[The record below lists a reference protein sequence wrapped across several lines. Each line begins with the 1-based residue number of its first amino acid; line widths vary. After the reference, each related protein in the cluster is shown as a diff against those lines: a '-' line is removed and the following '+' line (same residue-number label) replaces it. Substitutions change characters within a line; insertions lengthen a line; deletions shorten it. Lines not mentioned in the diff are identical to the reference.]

1 MESLTYTTLGVLVRI
16 STGMIFKCE
25 LSKDDKI
32 ALHDNLIRNVYDMFY
47 KRMDDELPFQGIDYW
62 FSLYP
67 LCGYC
72 IHNASDTLIN
82 S

>member
-1 MESLTYTTLGVLVRI
+1 MDVCDWIEINICTQMESLTYTTLGVLVRI

-47 KRMDDELPFQGIDYW
+47 KRMDDELPF
-62 FSLYP
+62 
-67 LCGYC
+67 
-72 IHNASDTLIN
+72 
-82 S
+82 